1 MVDLAAAGF
10 TDKEIAKKL
19 GVSMGSVNTYWV
31 RCREK
36 LGMNSRAS
44 CVAVVL
50 GGTPA
55 TRKSNR
61 ATQLRWLAL
70 MDASSQAIMIVSHDF
85 TVLELNARAQEL
97 FGRGASNVGTQ
108 MPVEEA
114 RVEYLDGTPMPQ
126 AEYPLI
132 VCLETSE
139 PVLDKSMRIFLVNG
153 QSVCVRVNTRPL
165 TYDSNPPSEVLMVMD
180 VIDDPLTV

>member
-1 MVDLAAAGF
+1 
-10 TDKEIAKKL
+10 
-19 GVSMGSVNTYWV
+19 
-31 RCREK
+31 
-36 LGMNSRAS
+36 
-44 CVAVVL
+44 
-50 GGTPA
+50 
-55 TRKSNR
+55 
-61 ATQLRWLAL
+61 
-70 MDASSQAIMIVSHDF
+70 MIVSHDF
-85 TVLELNARAQEL
+85 TVLELNVRAQEL

-139 PVLDKSMRIFLVNG
+139 PVVDKSMRIFLVNG